1 MGRDNRR
8 RLRNY
13 LLRPRLQFRYAL
25 AIFFLISIGT
35 GLIQLLSY
43 LSTRRLIG
51 LILNEA
57 GTRPATLDPIIGFA
71 LRAELLRMV
80 WLLPIFGI
88 VALVFSAVFLHRF
101 IGPLVPINRH
111 IRKLTEG
118 DYGARLQLRAGDE
131 LVEVAGGLN
140 ELSQT
145 LKARHGSVSQQAPQ
159 KAGTDGFSL
168 IDLLVVVAI
177 IGVIAAMAV
186 PRLQN
191 ALDSARQRSTMADM
205 RGIAQANEMVKL
217 DTRSYASALS
227 DLVTRGYMQEIPDTD
242 GWGNAWKYKLKK
254 KKKKKKK
261 EEKASYELTSEG
273 SDKKKGP
280 KPPVPWINEPH
291 TPDLILEDGAF
302 TQAPGSK

>member
-1 MGRDNRR
+1 MSDGQEQTKTAGGKFCLLIGLPSGQHLLVLVPRRVRWGRDNRR

-118 DYGARLQLRAGDE
+118 DYGARLQLRAG
-131 LVEVAGGLN
+131 
-140 ELSQT
+140 
-145 LKARHGSVSQQAPQ
+145 
-159 KAGTDGFSL
+159 GTSSWRSP
-168 IDLLVVVAI
+168 
-177 IGVIAAMAV
+177 AA
-186 PRLQN
+186 
-191 ALDSARQRSTMADM
+191 
-205 RGIAQANEMVKL
+205 
-217 DTRSYASALS
+217 
-227 DLVTRGYMQEIPDTD
+227 
-242 GWGNAWKYKLKK
+242 
-254 KKKKKKK
+254 
-261 EEKASYELTSEG
+261 
-273 SDKKKGP
+273 
-280 KPPVPWINEPH
+280 
-291 TPDLILEDGAF
+291 
-302 TQAPGSK
+302 